1 MATTPLLAG
10 VDGGNT
16 KTLALVCDLDGWPIG
31 IGRGGSSNWEAVGA
45 EPAAGVIAQTV
56 QRALEGAGGA
66 WHDIEYAHMGL
77 AGVDWPEDI
86 PRMETALRDAGWK
99 CRLSLENDAFS
110 AIRVCTTT
118 GYGIGVTAGTG
129 VASGIVRPSGETF
142 FYGAYTDL
150 GGGWEI
156 NQAVVHA
163 IVRAGDG
170 RGEHTAL
177 APALLA
183 VTGHATVSDLVYD
196 MHRRDLRLES
206 RVLRPLLF
214 SVAAQGDP
222 VAVCIVTNFGRQ
234 LALCAINLIHRYK
247 LEQVEVEVVAAGT
260 LFMRTGPLLFDVFR
274 SRLAEVAPR
283 AKPILADCP
292 PLMGAVR
299 GALML
304 SGTYSPEVWKRLN
317 DEIGR
322 RDWLREYS
330 AVEAK
335 EGDDGEGTQT

>member
-1 MATTPLLAG
+1 MAAAPLIVG

-16 KTLALVCDLDGWPIG
+16 KTLALVCDLKGRPVG
-31 IGRGGSSNWEAVGA
+31 IGRGGSSNWEMQGT
-45 EPAAGVIAQTV
+45 EPAAAVITHTV
-56 QRALEGAGGA
+56 RQALDGAGGR
-66 WHDIEYAHMGL
+66 WDDIRCAHMGL
-77 AGVDWPEDI
+77 AGVDWPEDV
-86 PRMETALRDAGWK
+86 PRMESALREAGWK
-99 CRLSLENDAFS
+99 CELSLENDAFS

-129 VASGIVRPSGETF
+129 VASGVVRPNGEKF

-163 IVRAGDG
+163 IVRSGDG

-177 APALLA
+177 APALLG

-196 MHRRDLRLES
+196 MHRRSLTLES

-214 SVAAQGDP
+214 SVAAHGDP
-222 VAVCIVTNFGRQ
+222 VAVRIVTSFGRE
-234 LALCAINLIHRYK
+234 LALCATNLIRRYR
-247 LEQVEVEVVAAGT
+247 LEQEAVEVVAAGT
-260 LFMRTGPLLFDVFR
+260 LFMRTGPLLFDTFR
-274 SRLAEVAPR
+274 ARLSEAAPR
-283 AKPILADCP
+283 ARPILADCP

-304 SGTYSPEVWKRLN
+304 SGTYSPEAWKRMN
-317 DEIGR
+317 DEIDERG
-322 RDWLREYS
+322 WLREFS

-335 EGDDGEGTQT
+335 ESENG